1 MPVALEVG
9 QQFSH
14 PQVCYSLQKG
24 SAERPAEPHKS
35 GSQGL
40 QGGQRQPDADL
51 GESSRDTAAGPNTPK
66 QQHQAPDAP
75 ADDGRADIGASRNFV
90 STATHLTDIPEG
102 AGAASAAHTHTAG
115 AHATAG
121 RGSGVADD
129 GGAPSQPTAVPVL
142 RTGDVSEHVPG
153 VSAPVHFTDGSEA
166 TSATARE
173 LALQV

>member
-1 MPVALEVG
+1 MSVALEAG
-9 QQFSH
+9 QQSLH
-14 PQVCYSLQKG
+14 PQVCRISLQKG
-24 SAERPAEPHKS
+24 STERPAEPHK
-35 GSQGL
+35 GGNQVL
-40 QGGQRQPDADL
+40 QGGQRRPDADL
-51 GESSRDTAAGPNTPK
+51 GENSRETATGPNTPK
-66 QQHQAPDAP
+66 QQRQAPDAP
-75 ADDGRADIGASRNFV
+75 VVDGRADISASRNFI

-102 AGAASAAHTHTAG
+102 ARAHPHTAG

-121 RGSGVADD
+121 PGSGVADD

-142 RTGDVSEHVPG
+142 RTGDVSERVPG